1 MQTIRDEQRSQAGA
15 QPTTRQRS
23 IADMQELIHGLRE
36 EQQQAK
42 QALHACQQAMRYARG
57 LLALKLWEGWA
68 RHGLGRIFQRWASAA
83 LQLHAGAIAAERDQ
97 LAERMRRERRQVET
111 LESQLRA
118 GGYELEERSLRSES
132 LAARVGELQAALAR
146 RTEAMAAEAEAA
158 RERQLGELRT
168 EHQLA
173 LASLGEEHEAATRR
187 TWRRAQRA
195 QQAAAS
201 LLPRAHQRRLLGQC
215 LSAWLLHVSIERQVR
230 SLRARYEEEEQRAA
244 EERTALTERL
254 LAAEATASAAL
265 TAASMGQEAAE
276 AAKSASERQRTRLE
290 SEVSQL
296 RGQEATR
303 PELLASLE
311 GSTAEV
317 ERLSA
322 MLDDAKAQ
330 IDGLRAALDEQRA
343 LASSHA
349 ASAAAAVAQR
359 EAALAVAMG
368 EASGRAA
375 TSELVLAER
384 HEGMVAVA
392 TLSGVSPPM
401 SRPIG

>member
-1 MQTIRDEQRSQAGA
+1 MPASRRCAT
-15 QPTTRQRS
+15 
-23 IADMQELIHGLRE
+23 
-36 EQQQAK
+36 
-42 QALHACQQAMRYARG
+42 
-57 LLALKLWEGWA
+57 
-68 RHGLGRIFQRWASAA
+68 LGRIFQRWASAA

-244 EERTALTERL
+244 EERQE
-254 LAAEATASAAL
+254 AAI
-265 TAASMGQEAAE
+265 QRAAE
-276 AAKSASERQRTRLE
+276 AAASEAAK
-290 SEVSQL
+290 V
-296 RGQEATR
+296 
-303 PELLASLE
+303 
-311 GSTAEV
+311 
-317 ERLSA
+317 
-322 MLDDAKAQ
+322 AKAR
-330 IDGLRAALDEQRA
+330 GPE
-343 LASSHA
+343 
-349 ASAAAAVAQR
+349 
-359 EAALAVAMG
+359 
-368 EASGRAA
+368 
-375 TSELVLAER
+375 ELE
-384 HEGMVAVA
+384 
-392 TLSGVSPPM
+392 P
-401 SRPIG
+401 